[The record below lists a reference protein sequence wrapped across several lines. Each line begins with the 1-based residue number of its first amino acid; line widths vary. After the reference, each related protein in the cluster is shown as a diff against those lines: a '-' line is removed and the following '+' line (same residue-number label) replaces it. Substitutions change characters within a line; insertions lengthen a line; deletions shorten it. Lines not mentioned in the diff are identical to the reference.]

1 MCLHPPTKKLKD
13 LVVLREG
20 RGRKEKEMNK
30 QTKSPPPKKK
40 FKAYTLLKVSDN
52 VEHTVRLRYAI
63 FFFYIHVLNVCFI
76 ILLMKSHL
84 VCNSTP
90 PFYISFVCC
99 LHKEDFFVLY

>member
-20 RGRKEKEMNK
+20 KGRKEKEMNQK
-30 QTKSPPPKKK
+30 KIPPPQKKIN
-40 FKAYTLLKVSDN
+40 FKACTLLKVSDN

-63 FFFYIHVLNVCFI
+63 FFYIHVLNVCFI

-84 VCNSTP
+84 V
-90 PFYISFVCC
+90 
-99 LHKEDFFVLY
+99 

>member
-30 QTKSPPPKKK
+30 KKSLPPKKNI

-63 FFFYIHVLNVCFI
+63 FFLHSCIKCMFYYFTHE
-76 ILLMKSHL
+76 KSFG
-84 VCNSTP
+84 VK
-90 PFYISFVCC
+90 SFGM
-99 LHKEDFFVLY
+99 